1 MKKKEKNNLQILIGP
16 SFKKIRISLGL
27 TQEEV
32 AESLGLAPRYVS
44 DLERNKTK
52 GSLTTLVKLCNLYK
66 VTPTVVLKDYLEN
79 SDASIDNSIAGFN
92 NLNENEKDIVRKLV
106 QYMNHTKK
114 QRKSRKK
121 WFSISFN
128 IFFLVVHNHL

>member
-92 NLNENEKDIVRKLV
+92 NLSENEKDIVRKLV

-121 WFSISFN
+121 
-128 IFFLVVHNHL
+128 

>member
-92 NLNENEKDIVRKLV
+92 NLSENEKDIVRKLV

-121 WFSISFN
+121 WSSIFFD
-128 IFFLVVHNHL
+128 IFFL